1 MDISSSISPVAQTT
15 YIPPVSATSA
25 TSSTDSTS
33 ATTGTQ
39 LSTMGQL
46 MSQLQNLESTDP
58 EKAKTVLAKI
68 GSDLKSKADSTGD
81 TKLGALADKFTQA
94 SQTGSLTPLQQPQ
107 GGSHGGGHHH
117 HHHGGG
123 GGGQSPSTTSSQ
135 VGAYQQGASGSD
147 PMSEIES
154 AISSA
159 LGS

>member
-15 YIPPVSATSA
+15 YIPPLSATSA
-25 TSSTDSTS
+25 TSSTDPTSTTSS
-33 ATTGTQ
+33 ATGTQ

-46 MSQLQNLESTDP
+46 MSQLQNLESSDP
-58 EKAKTVLAKI
+58 AKAKTVLAKI

-94 SQTGSLTPLQQPQ
+94 SQTGSISGLDPPK
-107 GGSHGGGHHH
+107 GGGHGGHH

-123 GGGQSPSTTSSQ
+123 GGGGQSPTTASSQ
-135 VGAYQQGASGSD
+135 VGAYQQSGSD